1 MTNRKP
7 VMPSENNSPHSLPS
21 GLPRTKHVTIRLPI
35 DLLTEAQRQAA
46 QDSRG
51 QGASVTD
58 WIVQLI
64 EQTLHPQSQA
74 MVTSAEAAL
83 LREADYNANPNANP
97 DPDYGT
103 EGRTSLMIAAGRDS
117 GLGALDLETG
127 TATVGTDLGD
137 AGLTD
142 AGSNLRL
149 GDPVDMA
156 EVQAYVSGYVQDY
169 VSEYVSDYVRDSNQ
183 PQLESRLE
191 RFNEELHQHRE
202 NFTVLQDTLQ
212 TQVKT
217 LQEQL
222 NYCLGE

>member
-21 GLPRTKHVTIRLPI
+21 GLPQTKHVTIRLPI
-35 DLLTEAQRQAA
+35 DLLTEAQRQAE

-83 LREADYNANPNANP
+83 LREADYDANHN
-97 DPDYGT
+97 PDYGT
-103 EGRTSLMIAAGRDS
+103 EGRTSLMITAGRDS
-117 GLGALDLETG
+117 GLESLGLGSLELESG
-127 TATVGTDLGD
+127 GATVGTDLGD

-142 AGSNLRL
+142 PGSNLRQ
-149 GDPVDMA
+149 GDSMDMA

-169 VSEYVSDYVRDSNQ
+169 VSEYVRDYNQ
-183 PQLESRLE
+183 PQLASRLE

-202 NFTVLQDTLQ
+202 NFIGLQDTLQ
-212 TQVKT
+212 SQVKT